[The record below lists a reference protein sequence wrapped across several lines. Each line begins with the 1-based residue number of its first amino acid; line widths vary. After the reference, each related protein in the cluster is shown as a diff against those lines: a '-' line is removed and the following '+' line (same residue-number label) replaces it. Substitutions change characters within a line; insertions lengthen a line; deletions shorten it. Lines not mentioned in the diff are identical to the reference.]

1 MKKKRILLVDDDVE
15 HTFGIEQRLK
25 MDGFNIERATNA
37 KQAWEM
43 LQSRRKKYHGVII
56 DIMLPSDGLFTYDE
70 TDQDLK
76 TGIRLCEKIK
86 KELGNNLKIIG
97 LTNHHDDKIK
107 NQFIAAGGIK
117 CYEKIQEGVA
127 GIIAQQLSDK
137 AS

>member
-25 MDGFNIERATNA
+25 MDGFNVERATNA

-56 DIMLPSDGLFTYDE
+56 DIMLPADGLFSYDE

-86 KELGNNLKIIG
+86 KELGNDLKIIG

-107 NQFIAAGGIK
+107 NQFVHAGGK
-117 CYEKIQEGVA
+117 VCYEKVQDGVA
-127 GIIAQQLSDK
+127 GIISHQLSNKD
-137 AS
+137 S